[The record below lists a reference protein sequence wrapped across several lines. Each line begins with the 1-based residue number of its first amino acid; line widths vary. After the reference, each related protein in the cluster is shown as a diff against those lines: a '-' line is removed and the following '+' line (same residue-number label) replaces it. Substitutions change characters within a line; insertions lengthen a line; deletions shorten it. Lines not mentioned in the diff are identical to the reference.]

1 MSDAE
6 LGADFHDWESEYAAL
21 EDDLRTEPVEAL
33 PEFMDLVERM
43 LEAAGYALGPDGEYD
58 EPEVEKAIERARELV
73 DLRERGEDVPV
84 DDAFQAAAELRE
96 LYRGLL
102 EHPEAETGADLRSA
116 GHPPE
121 PSDIPESTD

>member
-1 MSDAE
+1 
-6 LGADFHDWESEYAAL
+6 
-21 EDDLRTEPVEAL
+21 
-33 PEFMDLVERM
+33 M
-43 LEAAGYALGPDGEYD
+43 LEAAGYELGPDGEYD

-96 LYRGLL
+96 LYRALL

>member
-6 LGADFHDWESEYAAL
+6 LGADLHDWESEYAAL

-43 LEAAGYALGPDGEYD
+43 LDAAGYELGPDGEYD
-58 EPEVEKAIERARELV
+58 EPEVKTAMERGRELV
-73 DLRERGEDVPV
+73 DLRERGEEVPV

-96 LYRGLL
+96 LYRALL

-116 GHPPE
+116 ARPPE